1 MRSTV
6 ANLEKVRV
14 PENEAKPSGWIIFLA
29 AELRRTWRQIPER
42 ETVGFEDRIPM
53 ERLIG
58 GSAEAHSLMA
68 LLNLTMRGRVYF
80 WQRRR

>member
-1 MRSTV
+1 MRSGEPSEAV
-6 ANLEKVRV
+6 WLDNL
-14 PENEAKPSGWIIFLA
+14 SA

-42 ETVGFEDRIPM
+42 ESVGFEDRIPI

-58 GSAEAHSLMA
+58 GGAKADSLMV

>member
-1 MRSTV
+1 MHSGERSEAV
-6 ANLEKVRV
+6 WLDNL
-14 PENEAKPSGWIIFLA
+14 SA

-42 ETVGFEDRIPM
+42 EAVGFEDRIPM

-58 GSAEAHSLMA
+58 GSAEADSLMA
-68 LLNLTMRGRVYF
+68 LLNLTIRDRVYF